1 MIGIE
6 LRRRIVEAYN
16 SGRSGTYE
24 ETSELFGVGRAT
36 VSRLLRRHRETGDA
50 KALPVGGNYPR
61 QVDLDWLREHA
72 DKEPD
77 ARLVDR
83 IDAWEKISG
92 RRVASST
99 MSMAM
104 RAIDWTH
111 KKRLPSLT
119 SRTDKTWSPSDKRS

>member
-1 MIGIE
+1 MIGLE
-6 LRRRIVEAYN
+6 LRRRIVEAYT
-16 SGRSGTYE
+16 SGRSGNYE
-24 ETSELFGVGRAT
+24 ETAELFGVGRAT
-36 VSRLLRRHRETGDA
+36 VNRLLRRYRATGDV

-72 DKEPD
+72 RQHPD

-83 IDAWEKISG
+83 IDAWEGVSG

-99 MSMAM
+99 MSLAM

-111 KKRLPSLT
+111 KKNSHRQRTTT
-119 SRTDKTWSPSDKRS
+119 SRRHRKA